1 MSVFLA
7 ENQRFALFSHKHA
20 IAEKFS
26 DWPYRAS
33 TAAIAAALSAS
44 LPA

>member
-1 MSVFLA
+1 MSSFKA
-7 ENQRFALFSHKHA
+7 KNECFALFSHAGNGRGKR
-20 IAEKFS
+20 
-26 DWPYRAS
+26 DRYRAS